1 MMSKSAK
8 KTNNGR
14 SGGVNLC
21 QSREDPMKLIKVVT
35 PISGDPDAPT
45 QNLLGLAALA
55 AELGAEGVSVRD
67 LFARTGVDA
76 AQLED
81 AQARISHRQRLA
93 IYRNAKRLAKRS
105 DIGLLAG
112 ARQRLSDYGIYGY
125 AMVSSRTFGDALLF
139 SLDHVT
145 MAGPA
150 VRQISF
156 RIEGGTTAIL
166 RSHGLDALG
175 DLLPFAAEFWRSS
188 VTSLFS
194 RVLESPF
201 PTKRMI
207 FPFSA
212 PVHWRNYERLFNCPI
227 DFDADRMEWHF
238 DAKVLDMPC
247 PNANPITA
255 KICQQVCDVV
265 MTERPGES
273 ELVRRIRAACLN
285 SPSRFPAAAEIAS
298 ELGLSLRTFHRR
310 LADNGLSYQFIVD
323 EMRRS
328 LATELLENT
337 HMGIDQLAQRVGFA
351 DATSF
356 RKAFKKW
363 TNHSPSDFRHPERSQ
378 PKLEHHLR
386 RRKHQVQSQ

>member
-1 MMSKSAK
+1 
-8 KTNNGR
+8 
-14 SGGVNLC
+14 
-21 QSREDPMKLIKVVT
+21 MKPIKLVT
-35 PISGDPDAPT
+35 PISGDLDAPT

-76 AQLED
+76 TQLED

-105 DIGLLAG
+105 DVGLLAG
-112 ARQRLSDYGIYGY
+112 ARQRISDYGIYGY
-125 AMVSSRTFGDALLF
+125 AMVSSPTFRDALHF

-156 RIEGGTTAIL
+156 RIEDKTTAIL
-166 RSHGLDALG
+166 RSDGLDTLG

-188 VTSLFS
+188 MTVLFS
-194 RVLESPF
+194 RVLELPF

-207 FPFSA
+207 FPFPA

-238 DAKVLDMPC
+238 NAKVLDLPC

-255 KICQQVCDVV
+255 KICQQVCD
-265 MTERPGES
+265 TILNQHPDES
-273 ELVRRIRAACLN
+273 DLVRRIRAACLN
-285 SPSRFPAAAEIAS
+285 SKNRFPPAAEIAS
-298 ELGLSLRTFHRR
+298 HLGLSVRTFHRR
-310 LADNGLSYQFIVD
+310 LSDNQLSYQSIVD

-328 LATELLENT
+328 PATELLETTLLSN
-337 HMGIDQLAQRVGFA
+337 DQVAERIGFA

-363 TNHSPSDFRHPERSQ
+363 TDRSPTDFRDPDR
-378 PKLEHHLR
+378 PL
-386 RRKHQVQSQ
+386 